1 MANRCW
7 NVATFTHQT
16 RSGIM
21 RIADAFNKT
30 DMEYERRGGL
40 FSAFDPIAM
49 TEAEERRLVGE
60 SKLPAWLLGRVDH
73 WGTKWDVCDED
84 LRAMEIVSE
93 SEIRLRYDTAWAPPI
108 PFYNTILRRGYGIH
122 AYYLEPD
129 EGYCGEYYN
138 GRDLIFENLRIE
150 GNGQQMRT
158 KLRTILRQFGI
169 LPQAVVE
176 TQPLVL

>member
-7 NVATFTHQT
+7 NIATFTHPK

-30 DMEYERRGGL
+30 DLEYRRRGGL
-40 FSAFDPIAM
+40 FSEFDPIQM
-49 TEAEERRLVGE
+49 TESEERRLVGE
-60 SKLPAWLLGRVDH
+60 RRMPAWLLERVQR
-73 WGTKWDVCDED
+73 WGAKCDVCDED
-84 LRAMEIVSE
+84 PRTIEFISE
-93 SEIRLRYDTAWAPPI
+93 SGVRLRYDTAWAPPI
-108 PFYNTILRRGYGIH
+108 PFYNTMLRRGYGIH
-122 AYYLEPD
+122 AFYLEPD

-158 KLRTILRQFGI
+158 KLRTILRQFG
-169 LPQAVVE
+169 LHPQVIDEVQME
-176 TQPLVL
+176 GI